1 MSIVDIIKYVAKQ
14 HGIEHVD
21 FLHDVNVT
29 NDGFRTYISKW
40 NLPFKQPTDTEL
52 QSLEPIVIDLI
63 NSEKYIDQRKSE
75 YPSIQ
80 DQLDMLYWDKVNGTN
95 NWQAKITEI
104 KEKYPKS

>member
-1 MSIVDIIKYVAKQ
+1 MDLVNIIRYIANSA
-14 HGIEHVD
+14 GITVD
-21 FLHDVNVT
+21 FERDVIIFD
-29 NDGFRTYISKW
+29 DGKGPYIREW
-40 NLPFKQPTDTEL
+40 RLPFHIPTKEEMEV
-52 QSLEPIVIDLI
+52 LEPLAQAWAASLVYKDLR
-63 NSEKYIDQRKSE
+63 SAE